1 MQLKRAKQDEIQ
13 AIEGRNTV
21 VKPTFTKSHPGAQRN
36 PPYDNAGRG
45 LK

>member
-21 VKPTFTKSHPGAQRN
+21 VKPTLQN
-36 PPYDNAGRG
+36 PIPEPKEILHMTMRG
-45 LK
+45 GV